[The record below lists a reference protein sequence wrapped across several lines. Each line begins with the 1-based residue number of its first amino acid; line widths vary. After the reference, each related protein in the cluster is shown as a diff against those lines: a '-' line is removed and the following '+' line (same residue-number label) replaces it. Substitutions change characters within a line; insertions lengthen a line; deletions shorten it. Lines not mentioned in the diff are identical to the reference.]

1 MTEEIRFG
9 FGANW
14 SRYLEVLDET
24 KLTGAKDALSELV
37 GRELHGARFVD
48 VGSGSG
54 IHSLAAW
61 SLGAEVTSF
70 DDDLES
76 VACTARLRDSVG
88 AKRWSV
94 ERGSALDAI
103 FMARLGSFDV
113 VYSWGV
119 LHHTGAM
126 WDAIS
131 KTATL
136 VAPGGTLVIA
146 IYNYQPGA
154 SERWE
159 RVKRRYT
166 VSGPLVRRAL
176 LSASFVRL
184 WGRMIAF
191 DAVHHRDPMR
201 RWREYAE
208 RGMDPMV
215 DLIDWV
221 GGYPYEAA
229 TPEVV
234 EKYVSDLG
242 FQGGVVSRVEG
253 HGCNQFRFVRD

>member
-1 MTEEIRFG
+1 MDEEVRFG

-14 SRYLEVLDET
+14 SRYLGTFDEA
-24 KLTGAKDALSELV
+24 KLTAAKEALLELV
-37 GRELHGARFVD
+37 GSGLDGVRFVD

-70 DDDLES
+70 DYDVDS
-76 VACTARLRDSVG
+76 VACTARLRDSVC
-88 AKRWSV
+88 AESWTV
-94 ERGSALDAI
+94 ERGSALDDA
-103 FMARLGSFDV
+103 FMEALGTFDV

-126 WDAIS
+126 WEAIS

-136 VAPGGTLVIA
+136 VAPGGTFVIA

-154 SERWE
+154 SERWA

-166 VSGPLVRRAL
+166 RSGPLVRRAL

-191 DAVHHRDPMR
+191 DALHHRDPMR
-201 RWREYAE
+201 RWRGYAE

-221 GGYPYEAA
+221 GGYPFEAA
-229 TPEVV
+229 TPEAI
-234 EKYVSDLG
+234 ERYVSDLG
-242 FQGGVVSRVEG
+242 FHGGVVSRVEG